1 MEGDSGKEK
10 NERQAGFS
18 RREKNP
24 SSGGRSQVTL
34 SYGKNKSR
42 NKVEKEKEN
51 KKKNQVE
58 IMYTT
63 NRRLIKKREP
73 EISWKERRVT
83 TKPGRRH
90 YTAVKKGC
98 GRELTTEEREMT
110 QTQREKR
117 EKGAECQ
124 RNLSTKRT
132 EKNPYWRPQ
141 TVTSKASKPVRRKGK
156 PGQVSQR
163 RKRTRRFGDET
174 EEEHGKR
181 PQKDAS
187 SYENM
192 CNLVV

>member
-63 NRRLIKKREP
+63 NRRLIEKREP
-73 EISWKERRVT
+73 EISWEERRLT
-83 TKPGRRH
+83 TEPGRRH
-90 YTAVKKGC
+90 HMAMKKGC
-98 GRELTTEEREMT
+98 GRELTIKEKVM
-110 QTQREKR
+110 TQREIR
-117 EKGAECQ
+117 E
-124 RNLSTKRT
+124 R
-132 EKNPYWRPQ
+132 
-141 TVTSKASKPVRRKGK
+141 
-156 PGQVSQR
+156 
-163 RKRTRRFGDET
+163 
-174 EEEHGKR
+174 
-181 PQKDAS
+181 
-187 SYENM
+187 
-192 CNLVV
+192 